1 MISTFSVTE
10 SCQFILSLN
19 TKSSSEAQMQQLTQ
33 HSSSR
38 RPYCSQCHAH
48 PSKCHYPEKSKRGIP
63 FGYLTKLENRLAE
76 TESALF
82 RTLASIVDSQSL
94 EAAMA
99 GPAPSS
105 SSWTPRQNK
114 VDRVTEW
121 DNTPLRTSDDLLSWY
136 QSKTSASGSAARA
149 DEIPV
154 DPALPRSV
162 SPTIESPLPDET
174 LMDITQFTAAEA
186 DAGAAIDMLSE
197 YDGSTYSEMGMSKAE
212 TLAKSRENLYF

>member
-1 MISTFSVTE
+1 MADPRSSQEGGITLSPIACE
-10 SCQFILSLN
+10 SCRQR
-19 TKSSSEAQMQQLTQ
+19 K
-33 HSSSR
+33 R
-38 RPYCSQCHAH
+38 GCHAY

-76 TESALF
+76 TESALC
-82 RTLASIVDSQSL
+82 RTLASIVDSQSF
-94 EAAMA
+94 ESAMA

-121 DNTPLRTSDDLLSWY
+121 DNMPLRTSDNLLSWY
-136 QSKTSASGSAARA
+136 QLKTSASGSAARA

-154 DPALPRSV
+154 DPVIPRSV
-162 SPTIESPLPDET
+162 SPQPSTIASPLPDET

-186 DAGAAIDMLSE
+186 DAGAANDMLSE